1 MSKKSKEFSKSLLIQ
16 ESMLIWIITISAI
29 ALAFYCIMNQYF
41 CELPWITA
49 MIGFPWAAYGVSQ
62 ACYYK
67 KAEKENTKNGIKF
80 ESALLEQ
87 QSLIGESAEVNDWH
101 NKAAE
106 FFADQ
111 SKAVG

>member
-1 MSKKSKEFSKSLLIQ
+1 
-16 ESMLIWIITISAI
+16 
-29 ALAFYCIMNQYF
+29 
-41 CELPWITA
+41 